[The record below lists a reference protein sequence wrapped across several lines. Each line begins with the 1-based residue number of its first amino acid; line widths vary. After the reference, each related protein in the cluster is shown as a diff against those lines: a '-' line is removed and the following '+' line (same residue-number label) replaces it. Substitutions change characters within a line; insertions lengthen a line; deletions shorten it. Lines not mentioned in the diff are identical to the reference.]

1 MQNYGLGD
9 SLNVRRVNAPNTQ
22 YRPGVNYPNGG
33 FNIRGM
39 KGRSTPSLGN
49 GRFLHTQSDPNKPL
63 YTKVIGFFPLG
74 ALDLVEGTLVFTE
87 IDEDPTIINKNLLD
101 KHPNACVCYTLKQMR
116 ELRLFGIG
124 KFNKRI

>member
-1 MQNYGLGD
+1 MQSYGLD
-9 SLNVRRVNAPNTQ
+9 NAINVDTVNAPNSQ

-39 KGRSTPSLGN
+39 KGKSSPALGK
-49 GRFLHTQSDPNKPL
+49 GRFLHTQSDPNKAL
-63 YTKVIGFFPLG
+63 YTKIIGFFPLG

-116 ELRLFGIG
+116 ELRLYGIS
-124 KFNKRI
+124 KFN